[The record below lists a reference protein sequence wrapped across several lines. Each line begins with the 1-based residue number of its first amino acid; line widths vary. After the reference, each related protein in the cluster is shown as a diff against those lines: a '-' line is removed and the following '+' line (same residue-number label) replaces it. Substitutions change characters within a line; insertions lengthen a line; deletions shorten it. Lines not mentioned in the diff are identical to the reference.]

1 MRQIILNHDN
11 PKQAIEAI
19 KKELEFRSALQ
30 YAWQSSDGS
39 INALSELATKHLFNI
54 LDKLEKETKNSNQI
68 KEKE

>member
-1 MRQIILNHDN
+1 MKQIILTHDD

-30 YAWQSSDGS
+30 YAWRSSDGS

-54 LDKLEKETKNSNQI
+54 LDKLEKEIQNDQS
-68 KEKE
+68 KE